1 LWISISASIKRS
13 RRGLEIPKLEERID
27 AIMNSFAVQRV
38 PNPKPT
44 IPKARLLW
52 RSVESVWDPPT
63 ATSHELRGID
73 WQSLLVGKAMSE
85 RDALGLERAVPLPV
99 SY

>member
-1 LWISISASIKRS
+1 MNHSALR
-13 RRGLEIPKLEERID
+13 
-27 AIMNSFAVQRV
+27 RV

-63 ATSHELRGID
+63 ATSHELGSID

-85 RDALGLERAVPLPV
+85 SDALGLERAVPVPV

>member
-1 LWISISASIKRS
+1 MNHSAVR
-13 RRGLEIPKLEERID
+13 
-27 AIMNSFAVQRV
+27 RV

-52 RSVESVWDPPT
+52 RSVESVWDLLT
-63 ATSHELRGID
+63 ATSHGLGSID
-73 WQSLLVGKAMSE
+73 RMSLLIGKAMSE
-85 RDALGLERAVPLPV
+85 RDALGLERAVPVPV